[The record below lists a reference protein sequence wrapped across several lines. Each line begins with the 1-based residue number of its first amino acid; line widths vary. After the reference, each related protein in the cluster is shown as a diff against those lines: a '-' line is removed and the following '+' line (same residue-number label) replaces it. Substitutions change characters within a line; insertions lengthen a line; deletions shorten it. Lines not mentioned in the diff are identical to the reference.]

1 MKILLIVPNIKSYD
15 IMPCLSLAALKGFI
29 NKKTRHEAEIIDLVF
44 HKKDWEKYL
53 VKKIRVKKPDIIG
66 FSVLSFNYPEALQIA
81 RFIKDNFNIKIIFGG
96 VHVILSPQEVV
107 ENEEV
112 DIICTGEGEEVLKQL
127 LDKSLNC
134 KNIKGIWYKQDEK
147 IIKNKNRKLIENLD
161 VLPFPDFDDFDLE
174 RYFVINHNHFPI
186 MASRGCPY
194 TCTYCSNHA
203 LRKKLDGKYVR
214 FRSVDNV
221 IEEIEL
227 RIKQYSKRGFKY
239 LYVFDDTFILYKDF
253 VYELC
258 NKFKEKRFHKYIKWT
273 ANVRANLVTDEII
286 QTMKDAGCYEVR
298 MGVESGSDYIRN
310 TVYKRNM
317 TREQIDNAFKIIK
330 RHSLQLRLDFIF
342 GAPYETFDMME
353 ESFEMARQ
361 SDGDKIFFSRLYLF
375 PGTEIREICE
385 KEQVIEENTHF
396 DDKGFQSVD
405 RTKFASRNQIRRFTQ
420 KIKRWQTQRY
430 INEGLNMNGF
440 LFIWDVLVFLL
451 YYKPKYDLEL
461 NQIFRWN
468 VQRYKLDEL

>member
-15 IMPCLSLAALKGFI
+15 IMPCLSLAALKRFI

-44 HKKDWEKYL
+44 HKKDWKKYL

-81 RFIKDNFNIKIIFGG
+81 RFIKNNFNIKIIFGG
-96 VHVILSPQEVV
+96 VHVILSPQDVV

-134 KNIKGIWYKQDEK
+134 GNIKGIWYKQDGE
-147 IIKNKNRKLIENLD
+147 IIKNRNRKLIENLD

-203 LRKKLDGKYVR
+203 LRKKLDGEYVR
-214 FRSVDNV
+214 FRSADNV

-258 NKFKEKRFHKYIKWT
+258 NKFKEKRFYKYIKWT
-273 ANVRANLVTDEII
+273 ANVRANLVTDEIMK
-286 QTMKDAGCYEVR
+286 TMKDAGCYEVR

-330 RHSLQLRLDFIF
+330 RHGLQLRLDFIV
-342 GAPYETFDMME
+342 GAPYETLDMME
-353 ESFEMARQ
+353 ESFEMAKQ
-361 SDGDKIFFSRLYLF
+361 SNGDKIFFSRLYLF

-385 KEQVIEENTHF
+385 KERVIEENTHF
-396 DDKGFQSVD
+396 AYKGFQSVN
-405 RTKFASRNQIRRFTQ
+405 RTKFTSRNQIRRFTQ

-430 INEGLNMNGF
+430 VNEGFNMNGF
-440 LFIWDVLVFLL
+440 LFIWDVLVFLI